1 MFSVQIITDCSVSDR
16 FCFHRIVCLFSSFY
30 GLYFSIQIVEMIW
43 YSRHCVRTIMNLV
56 FDSTKVN
63 GLLFI
68 ILTYLTKFR

>member
-1 MFSVQIITDCSVSDR
+1 
-16 FCFHRIVCLFSSFY
+16 
-30 GLYFSIQIVEMIW
+30 MIW

-68 ILTYLTKFR
+68 ILTYLTSLVKFCLIEVFKLWVRYRYEENKERKDPKLGDAQGTPR